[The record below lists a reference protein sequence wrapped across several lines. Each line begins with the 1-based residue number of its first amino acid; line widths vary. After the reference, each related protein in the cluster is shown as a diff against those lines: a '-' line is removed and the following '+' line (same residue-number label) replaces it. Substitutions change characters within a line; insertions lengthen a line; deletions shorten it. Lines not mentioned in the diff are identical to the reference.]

1 MGAIRVLNRVDEV
14 KEELKGEKLHALGDF
29 KVGNIIGKLRA
40 VIADDDMDIKAN
52 EAKSIK
58 IKKINIPA
66 NHIVF
71 LSAYASNRYGH
82 TVAVGEEVHLP
93 MSMKRTVD
101 HASFLANIDGTIQK
115 DDLLGV
121 LVLLPVEM
129 IK

>member
-14 KEELKGEKLHALGDF
+14 KEELKDEELHALGDF

-40 VIADDDMDIKAN
+40 VIADEDTDIKAN

-58 IKKINIPA
+58 IKKINIPE
-66 NHIVF
+66 NYITF

-82 TVAVGEEVHLP
+82 AVAVGEEVHLP

-101 HASFLANIDGTIQK
+101 HASFLANIDGTIK
-115 DDLLGV
+115 EDDLLGV

>member
-14 KEELKGEKLHALGDF
+14 KEELKGEELHALGDF

-40 VIADDDMDIKAN
+40 VIADEDMDIKAN

-101 HASFLANIDGTIQK
+101 YASFLANIDGTIQK

>member
-1 MGAIRVLNRVDEV
+1 MGSIRVLNRVDEV
-14 KEELKGEKLHALGDF
+14 KEELKDEELHALGDF

-40 VIADDDMDIKAN
+40 IIANEDMDIQAN

-58 IKKINIPA
+58 IKKINIPE
-66 NHIVF
+66 NHISL
-71 LSAYASNRYGH
+71 LSAYAANRYGH
-82 TVAVGEEVHLP
+82 TVAIGEEVYLP

-101 HASFLANIDGTIQK
+101 YASFLANLDGTIKK

>member
-14 KEELKGEKLHALGDF
+14 KEELKGEELHALGNF

-40 VIADDDMDIKAN
+40 VIADEDVDIKAN

-58 IKKINIPA
+58 IKKINIPK
-66 NHIVF
+66 NYITF

-101 HASFLANIDGTIQK
+101 YASFLANIDGTIK
-115 DDLLGV
+115 EDDLLGV